1 MTWKKCTE
9 GRCNG
14 IVRKHGSQGEC
25 LECGH
30 APPKA
35 EPAPRCEQTLSMFG
49 DEPAPTP
56 PSNGTPTSDAAA
68 ASLTPE
74 TLREQHKKILR
85 ALYHAPDGLTDLEL
99 ETVTGMG
106 GSTVRP
112 RRQELER
119 EGWIEQRVEGKG
131 VVTRETPSGRKAIVW
146 FGSPRLVRFVQDYQA
161 KIRGAA

>member
-1 MTWKKCTE
+1 MTWKPCVD

-14 IVRKHGSQGEC
+14 VVRKHTPEGAC

-35 EPAPRCEQTLSMFG
+35 EPAPPCAETLSMFG

-99 ETVTGMG
+99 EQATGMG

-112 RRQELER
+112 RRGELEI
-119 EGWIEQRVEGKG
+119 EGWIEQRVIAGKP
-131 VVTRETPSGRKAIVW
+131 VTRETPSGRKAIVW
-146 FGSPRLVRFVQDYQA
+146 FGAPKLIRFVQDYQA